1 MAEITYQRTVCEVI
15 DSKMEIREELRKL
28 VDSTNDDMK
37 FSQNEDGSVACD
49 IKYKDCDIHFRI
61 TENEVFKYAIQRS
74 RKASEAINEVI
85 QEKLISELLNE

>member
-1 MAEITYQRTVCEVI
+1 MAETTYQRTVYGVI
-15 DSKMEIREELRKL
+15 DFKMEIKEKFRKL

-49 IKYKDCDIHFRI
+49 IKYKDCDIHFGI
-61 TENEVFKYAIQRS
+61 TENEVFKYALQRG
-74 RKASEAINEVI
+74 KKVSEAINEVI